1 MSPAL
6 NPVPPLRPARIEDVP
21 ALEEL
26 IALSVRE
33 LLGRHY
39 SPRQIA
45 GALGPV
51 FGVDRQLIRD
61 GTYFVLEESGHLI
74 AGGGWSRRR
83 APFGGDAGR
92 AGPDPELNPATDA
105 ARIRAFFV
113 HPDWERRGL
122 GRALLAASESAARA
136 AGFRRLELV
145 ATLAGE
151 PLYRRHGFTETQRT
165 GVALANG
172 EFLQVVHMAKP
183 I

>member
-1 MSPAL
+1 MSPVR
-6 NPVPPLRPARIEDVP
+6 NPVPPLRLARNEDVP

-33 LLGRHY
+33 PLGRHY

-45 GALGPV
+45 GALGSV

-61 GTYFVLEESGHLI
+61 GTYFVLEDSRHLI
-74 AGGGWSRRR
+74 ASGGWSRRR

-92 AGPDPELNPATDA
+92 AGPDPELDPATDA

-136 AGFRRLELV
+136 AGFRRLGLV

-165 GVALANG
+165 RVALANG
-172 EFLQVVHMAKP
+172 EFLPVVHMAKS

>member
-1 MSPAL
+1 MNPSGNPSPC
-6 NPVPPLRPARIEDVP
+6 LRLARIEDVP
-21 ALEEL
+21 ALDEL

-61 GTYFVLEESGHLI
+61 GTYFVMEDSGHLI

-83 APFGGDAGR
+83 APFGSDAAR
-92 AGPDPELNPATDA
+92 TEPDPEVNPATEA

-113 HPDWERRGL
+113 HPAWERRGL

-151 PLYRRHGFTETQRT
+151 PLYRHHGFTETRRT
-165 GVALANG
+165 EVPLANG
-172 EFLQVVHMAKP
+172 EFLPVMHMAKSF
-183 I
+183 

>member
-1 MSPAL
+1 MT
-6 NPVPPLRPARIEDVP
+6 PPGNSLPSLRLARIEDVP
-21 ALEEL
+21 ALDEL

-39 SPRQIA
+39 TPRQIA
-45 GALGPV
+45 GALGSV

-61 GTYFVLEESGHLI
+61 GTYFVLENFGHLV

-83 APFGGDAGR
+83 APFGGDAAR
-92 AGPDPELNPATDA
+92 TDPDPELNPATDA

-136 AGFRRLELV
+136 AGFRRFELV

-151 PLYRRHGFTETQRT
+151 PLYRWHGFTETQRT
-165 GVALANG
+165 RVALANG
-172 EFLQVVHMAKP
+172 EFLLVVHMAKP